1 MMPSLAVLG
10 VGGVAIA
17 LLHGSAVVLVTRGK
31 KGRSGLESVERGR
44 WSAGVS
50 GERSQRRCTW
60 ALGQPQP
67 FRAFRRQKPRPRSA
81 RADAAR
87 MCQMRDLRSVESQ
100 AVMIRGGFDI
110 YVHME
115 LG

>member
-67 FRAFRRQKPRPRSA
+67 FRWFRRQEPRPGLHAPVPRGCASCEISA
-81 RADAAR
+81 PPRVSR
-87 MCQMRDLRSVESQ
+87 QP
-100 AVMIRGGFDI
+100 
-110 YVHME
+110 
-115 LG
+115 